1 MQVHFSVKEDAA
13 LLLALENLSSV
24 LKSEADGLD
33 QVAAYQG
40 FDPRTTLKRFY
51 DLSQKSPCPPQTI
64 FVDVNSVPIKENTYS
79 IEYAPEGGD
88 PQYWWIPKLGHFR
101 LDLLFFVGLY
111 ATRGTD
117 ISKIA
122 LRSTSEMS
130 AIIMDKAKTYQ
141 IKGKKEKAKKGK
153 RGRVPQVADVG
164 GDEKIAKEEITL
176 ARLASCVP
184 HLVCDYYK
192 AGVGRVLVVFPE
204 AHATSWK
211 DFPTALKHNVLAA
224 VWPNHDEI
232 QWPKEVTYLIA
243 YFIDRRV
250 NPDSGQDL
258 STIML
263 YQDIALFSDFFS
275 RTMRVETMKAAGL
288 PMDGDNP
295 TPAMGVVF
303 REMRDY
309 WKSLGIRQA
318 VGPSAT
324 PSPGIPSAEMEAF
337 FARLKEGM
345 AGVIPGQP

>member
-1 MQVHFSVKEDAA
+1 MVETLEGSEYPEASSSWTESGGVGGSQSSSPQGAVLSLMAFQTSSMGTSGTSSRSGSSGLKAAQISVSA
-13 LLLALENLSSV
+13 
-24 LKSEADGLD
+24 G
-33 QVAAYQG
+33 
-40 FDPRTTLKRFY
+40 
-51 DLSQKSPCPPQTI
+51 
-64 FVDVNSVPIKENTYS
+64 

-130 AIIMDKAKTYQ
+130 AIIMEKAKTYQ

-153 RGRVPQVADVG
+153 RGRVPKVSEIG

-192 AGVGRVLVVFPE
+192 AGVGRVLVVIPEPYAVAWKEFPM
-204 AHATSWK
+204 
-211 DFPTALKHNVLAA
+211 ALKHNVLAA

-232 QWPKEVTYLIA
+232 QWPREVTYLIA
-243 YFIDRRV
+243 YLIDRRV

-263 YQDIALFSDFFS
+263 YQDIALSSDFFS
-275 RTMRVETMKAAGL
+275 KTMRIETMKAAGV
-288 PMDGDNP
+288 PMEGENP
-295 TPAMGVVF
+295 TPTMGVVF

-309 WKSLGIRQA
+309 WKSLGVRQA
-318 VGPSAT
+318 TGPAAT
-324 PSPGIPSAEMEAF
+324 PAPGMTT
-337 FARLKEGM
+337 LYW
-345 AGVIPGQP
+345 